1 MFLSSYENN
10 LDKKGRVSVPA
21 SFRSHISSMGF
32 YSFIAYPSFSNKS
45 LECCTQDRIEKLSN
59 SIDTLNPFEEK
70 RDFFATSVLSESTN
84 LIFDTEGRIS
94 IPEKLLRFLNI
105 KSKIIFVGLGKTF
118 QIWNPGLFE
127 KYKIT
132 ARKKAFRS
140 RSTFKW
146 DNNKT

>member
-32 YSFIAYPSFSNKS
+32 NSFIAYPSFSNKS

-84 LIFDTEGRIS
+84 LIFDLSLIH
-94 IPEKLLRFLNI
+94 I
-105 KSKIIFVGLGKTF
+105 
-118 QIWNPGLFE
+118 
-127 KYKIT
+127 
-132 ARKKAFRS
+132 
-140 RSTFKW
+140 
-146 DNNKT
+146 